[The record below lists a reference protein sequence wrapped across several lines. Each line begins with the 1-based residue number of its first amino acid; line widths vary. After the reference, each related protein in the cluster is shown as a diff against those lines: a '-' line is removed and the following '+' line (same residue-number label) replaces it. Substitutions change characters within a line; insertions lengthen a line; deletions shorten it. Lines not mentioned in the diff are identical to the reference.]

1 MLRVLNY
8 WDAEE
13 QGFGQGLGQKSL
25 SWVDFPSL
33 KPHSLPG
40 EREPGETGL
49 CSLSA
54 LLTMAFILSGGRSP
68 VLGTPWLPRL
78 WRM

>member
-1 MLRVLNY
+1 MLRVPNY

-13 QGFGQGLGQKSL
+13 QGFGQGLRQKSMGR
-25 SWVDFPSL
+25 VDFPSL

-49 CSLSA
+49 CSLNA
-54 LLTMAFILSGGRSP
+54 LLTMAFILLGGRNL
-68 VLGTPWLPRL
+68 VLGTPWLPRP

>member
-8 WDAEE
+8 LDAKKRR
-13 QGFGQGLGQKSL
+13 FVQGLSQKSM

-33 KPHSLPG
+33 KPHSLSG

-54 LLTMAFILSGGRSP
+54 LLTMAFILLGGRSL
-68 VLGTPWLPRL
+68 VLETPWHPRP